1 MSQSEFGYL
10 PSFESY
16 YTGSAQRRAS
26 GEPPTQEG
34 EPMNA
39 SQPQFPHSE
48 GQAAQGEIQD
58 RETTNASQA
67 QAAEVIEKGQ
77 SEGRC
82 EHVATEGQTPA
93 QQSPSAEGVQGDQ
106 NEGQQMKTES
116 MTSGL
121 DNQDLV
127 SRLGQQMNAGF
138 VPVKTEAQEKENG
151 MADLQKDAASAKQL
165 TDSDA
170 PSPSAESDYPSAD
183 SDCLQ
188 SSNLEGDAA
197 LSRYTP
203 AEVVRTFVEKLLDM
217 FRRKRQFTFLLIG
230 RTGVGKSSI
239 INSLMGEQV
248 APTDEFEP
256 KTVTVDEYTFE
267 HNGHSFVLIDTPGLC
282 DALPSFKHDRKYM
295 RKIADKLKSKQRDVD
310 CVLYVTPLDET
321 RVRADEQYAI
331 KFLSKCLSEKLRRE
345 FWKHAVIVF
354 TFADKVSPADF
365 MNRLNRRKELIQK
378 EIEKYA
384 GKTAQKIPA
393 VPVSNTGRK
402 TPDGREWLGELFT
415 AIVERSSRSGR
426 CFFLSAMSQEVGGA
440 NGGKA
445 TKNHDR
451 RSQELVP
458 VRPSD
463 DPTHGSN
470 EINQPEPRIVL
481 EEAQR
486 QRVRK
491 ALVAG
496 TVGMAAGAVLGT
508 VFGGP
513 IGTAIG
519 AAVGGAFGAFLKWL
533 FS

>member
-16 YTGSAQRRAS
+16 YTGSAQRRAA
-26 GEPPTQEG
+26 GEHPTQEG

-48 GQAAQGEIQD
+48 GQAAQGQIQD

-67 QAAEVIEKGQ
+67 QPAEVIEKGQ

-106 NEGQQMKTES
+106 NEGQKMKTES

-127 SRLGQQMNAGF
+127 SRLGQQMNAGL
-138 VPVKTEAQEKENG
+138 VPVITEAQEKENG
-151 MADLQKDAASAKQL
+151 MADLPKDAASAKQF

-170 PSPSAESDYPSAD
+170 PNPSADSDYPSAD

-188 SSNLEGDAA
+188 SSNLEDDAA
-197 LSRYTP
+197 LSMYTP

-282 DALPSFKHDRKYM
+282 DALPSSKHNHKYM

-310 CVLYVTPLDET
+310 CVMYVTRLDDT
-321 RVRADEQYAI
+321 RVLADEQYAI
-331 KFLSKCLSEKLRRE
+331 KFLTKKLGKK
-345 FWKHAVIVF
+345 FWKHAFIVF
-354 TFADKVSPADF
+354 TFADKVSPQDF
-365 MNRLNRRKELIQK
+365 ANRLKRRQELLQK
-378 EIEKYA
+378 EIKKYA
-384 GKTAQKIPA
+384 GKVAETIPA
-393 VPVSNTGRK
+393 VPVSNTDRQ
-402 TPDGREWLGELFT
+402 TPDGKEWLGELFT

-445 TKNHDR
+445 TKNQDR

-470 EINQPEPRIVL
+470 EINQPQPRIVL

-496 TVGMAAGAVLGT
+496 TVGMAAGAALGT

-519 AAVGGAFGAFLKWL
+519 AAVGGAFGAFLRWL